1 MRWGAL
7 SKIILNDND
16 GALHDLLKSITGDI
30 HARLKDLS
38 LKIDNNVKFQ
48 KILKLIDDLLKKEM
62 DSWEEHFKIKNE
74 TEDQK
79 KLRS

>member
-7 SKIILNDND
+7 SKIILHDND
-16 GALHDLLKSITGDI
+16 DTLQDLLKSITGDI

-38 LKIDNNVKFQ
+38 FKIQNLKFQ
-48 KILKLIDDLLKKEM
+48 KILKIIDELLKKEM
-62 DSWEEHFKIKNE
+62 DSWEEHFQIKNE
-74 TEDQK
+74 TDDQK